1 MRIHGRQMYLYSG
14 GNFSELTPIGCSTE
28 CALNISIETIELCHR
43 GGVGRSR
50 PGRKSWSVSA
60 RGFVADGGSFLE
72 MSQIVGQ
79 PLSVA
84 ISVLRADLLR
94 LGGVNLSA
102 ITPDEEVTL
111 VGCVIISSANLG
123 GSRGALA
130 TRDLSFV
137 GDGELGVL
145 VERRGFPYI
154 LPIIL

>member
-1 MRIHGRQMYLYSG
+1 MRVHGRQIYLYP
-14 GNFSELTPIGCSTE
+14 GNSFSDLTPIGCSTE

-43 GGVGRSR
+43 GGMERSR

-84 ISVLRADLLR
+84 ISVIRGDLLR
-94 LGGVNLSA
+94 LGSVNLSA

-111 VGCVIISSANLG
+111 VGCVIASEANLV
-123 GSRGALA
+123 GSRGSLA
-130 TRDLSFV
+130 TRDVSLV